1 MSYELENLSGM
12 FPEKLLSIAGGYLV
26 PASNGFCYTG
36 STGGICL
43 SCIVCGTRSVIN
55 DRVSLGSTEY
65 KETEY
70 METKKALQSAV
81 LSSAPSGT
89 RTLDTLIKSQVL
101 YQLS

>member
-1 MSYELENLSGM
+1 MIES
-12 FPEKLLSIAGGYLV
+12 
-26 PASNGFCYTG
+26 
-36 STGGICL
+36 
-43 SCIVCGTRSVIN
+43 VC
-55 DRVSLGSTEY
+55 GSTEY

-81 LSSAPSGT
+81 LPSAPSGT